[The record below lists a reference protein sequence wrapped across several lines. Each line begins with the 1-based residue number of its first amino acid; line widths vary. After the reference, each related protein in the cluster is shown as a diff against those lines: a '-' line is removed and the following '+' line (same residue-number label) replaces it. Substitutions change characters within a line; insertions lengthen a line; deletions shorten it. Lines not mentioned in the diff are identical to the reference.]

1 LKEVKLLGKAL
12 DDPVNQK
19 LLQTVNSLTWY
30 HTIDLGGGILT
41 PGFYDHRPYL
51 DYYGLPKNINNRS
64 ALDIGAAS
72 GFFTFELEKR
82 GAVVTATDLP
92 TWLAHD
98 FGPLYRP
105 DLDPE
110 QADRYLHGPFEFA
123 HETLGSSA
131 QRQLI
136 NIYDISPDT
145 TGMFDLVFCGSV
157 LLHLSDPV
165 RAMWC
170 IQSVTR
176 EAAIIATVIQPL
188 PGPEPQAL
196 FIGQRAG
203 DGWWLPNRAAFEA
216 MIECAGFKGWEWFSE
231 FRLDYRD
238 GGEGATHAVIRAWNT
253 EEKPALLSDTD
264 LPAQRKIE
272 PLVLEDPEILRL
284 RSLVSAYERLKC
296 VRFMRWLHQYRQRIS
311 TFIRRTTP

>member
-1 LKEVKLLGKAL
+1 MHESYNL
-12 DDPVNQK
+12 DDVIENSDSDK
-19 LLQTVNSLTWY
+19 LRQTAASLTWY
-30 HTIDLGGGILT
+30 HTIDLGGGIVT

-51 DYYGLPKNINNRS
+51 DYYGLPKDLHDRS
-64 ALDIGAAS
+64 TLDIGAAS
-72 GFFTFELEKR
+72 GFFTFELERR
-82 GAVVTATDLP
+82 GAAVTATELP

-123 HETLGSSA
+123 HETLGSHA
-131 QRQLI
+131 RRQLI

-165 RAMWC
+165 RALWR

-188 PGPEPQAL
+188 PGPEPLAL

-216 MIECAGFKGWEWFSE
+216 MIQCAGFKGWEWFSE

-238 GGEGATHAVIRAWNT
+238 GGAGATHAVIRAWNT
-253 EEKPALLSDTD
+253 AEKPALLGDTD
-264 LPAQRKIE
+264 LPAQGKTE
-272 PLVLEDPEILRL
+272 TQVLEDPEILRL
-284 RSLVSAYERLKC
+284 KSLVSAYERLKC
-296 VRFMRWLHQYRQRIS
+296 VRIMRWLHPYRRRIS
-311 TFIRRTTP
+311 TFMRRTSP

>member
-1 LKEVKLLGKAL
+1 LGEAL
-12 DDPVNQK
+12 ADPANQK
-19 LLQTVNSLTWY
+19 LLQAINALTWY
-30 HTIDLGGGILT
+30 HSIDLGGGIVT
-41 PGFYDHRPYL
+41 PGIYDHRPYL
-51 DYYGLPKNINNRS
+51 DNYGLPNDLHNRS

-82 GAVVTATDLP
+82 GAAVTATDLP

-105 DLDPE
+105 DLNPE

-123 HETLGSSA
+123 HEKLGSRA
-131 QRQLI
+131 RRQLI
-136 NIYDISPDT
+136 NIYDISPQT

-165 RAMWC
+165 RALWR
-170 IQSVTR
+170 IQTVTR
-176 EAAIIATVIQPL
+176 EAAIIATVIQPIRS
-188 PGPEPQAL
+188 PEPQAL

-216 MIECAGFKGWEWFSE
+216 MIQCAGFKGWEWFSE

-238 GGEGATHAVIRAWNT
+238 GSEGAAHAVIRAWNT
-253 EEKPALLSDTD
+253 PEKPALLSDSD
-264 LPAQRKIE
+264 LPAQVKTE
-272 PLVLEDPEILRL
+272 TLALEDPEIQHL
-284 RSLVSAYERLKC
+284 RSLVSAYERMKC
-296 VRFMRWLHQYRQRIS
+296 VRFMRWLHPYRQKIS
-311 TFIRRTTP
+311 TFMHRTIP